1 MTASTLTPRPLV
13 RRIPGMAASDG
24 AGVRLTR
31 LLGTPALPEF
41 DPFLMLDRFHS
52 DVPGDYAAGFPDHPH
67 RGFQT
72 VTYMLAGR
80 MRHWDNHGHGGVIG
94 PGGVQWMRAGRGLIH
109 SEMPEQED
117 GLLSGFQLW
126 LNLPARDKMSEPAYQ
141 EFAPEDFP
149 EEARD
154 GGALVR
160 VVAGMSAQGTS
171 GPVQDP
177 ATEARM
183 LDVHLPAAARFE
195 EAVPPGHHVMLVPI
209 EGTLMLR
216 NTQGRDQ
223 ACGPDTLAVLG
234 DGDRVEVMATDAAVR
249 FLLLAA
255 QPLGEPVAR
264 AGPFVMNTRDELVQA
279 MRDYQA
285 GQF

>member
-1 MTASTLTPRPLV
+1 MTSSPPLARPLV
-13 RRIPGMAASDG
+13 RRVPGMAAADG

-52 DVPGDYAAGFPDHPH
+52 DEPGDYAAGFPDHPH

-141 EFAPEDFP
+141 EHAPEAFP
-149 EEARD
+149 EETRE
-154 GGALVR
+154 GGARVR
-160 VVAGMSAQGTS
+160 VVAGTSAHGTE

-177 ATEARM
+177 ATQARM
-183 LDVHLPAAARFE
+183 LDVRLPAGARFD

-209 EGTLMLR
+209 EGALTV
-216 NTQGRDQ
+216 NDADGQPQ
-223 ACGPDTLAVLG
+223 ACVPDTLAVLG
-234 DGDRVEVMATDAAVR
+234 DGDHVEVTATDAPAR

-285 GQF
+285 GRF